1 MKDTKQHSSARI
13 PITHHSKH
21 NIPQLNTTHI
31 SIEAKTIKQTLLSI
45 NNLTTW
51 NTNYVYIER
60 RLLLDLRS
68 FGPKKTTTHGKAPT
82 RKKMNPASKKI
93 FSTSKSWEAAILVTI
108 KRGWLPSDVVV
119 VDGIRPLSSF
129 PTTVSDNCFQPSAL
143 VWPKST
149 VGVKV
154 SGFLDLALIFLS
166 SVILFLTNC
175 FIYLFIVLLFYFFI
189 LSFIL

>member
-1 MKDTKQHSSARI
+1 M
-13 PITHHSKH
+13 
-21 NIPQLNTTHI
+21 
-31 SIEAKTIKQTLLSI
+31 
-45 NNLTTW
+45 
-51 NTNYVYIER
+51 
-60 RLLLDLRS
+60 
-68 FGPKKTTTHGKAPT
+68 
-82 RKKMNPASKKI
+82 
-93 FSTSKSWEAAILVTI
+93 TI

-154 SGFLDLALIFLS
+154 SGFLDLALIFLI
-166 SVILFLTNC
+166 SVILFLTYC
-175 FIYLFIVLLFYFFI
+175 FIYLFIVLLFYFFV